1 MSAGKGQ
8 RDLKKELRNRN
19 VQLSTTEAG
28 KKKRI
33 TLKDWKILAACFVRD
48 LLDLLPLQNE

>member
-28 KKKRI
+28 KKKKNYI
-33 TLKDWKILAACFVRD
+33 EGLEDFSSMLCAG
-48 LLDLLPLQNE
+48 PP